1 MHRKTDKGCGLS
13 VYFSFVVQCET
24 IVEQHEDEIIEFFA
38 HETDNVKDKLCSK
51 RTGRLRPNAST
62 CKHFFLFWCSPC
74 AQLLIHCVFCAVCPA
89 DLCDHALKM
98 THDELWC
105 PLVVATVSHQLKWR
119 LLGAVVFSVAT
130 YHLFVS
136 GQWDKLSKNPCDKK

>member
-62 CKHFFLFWCSPC
+62 CKHFFLF
-74 AQLLIHCVFCAVCPA
+74 
-89 DLCDHALKM
+89 
-98 THDELWC
+98 
-105 PLVVATVSHQLKWR
+105 
-119 LLGAVVFSVAT
+119 
-130 YHLFVS
+130 
-136 GQWDKLSKNPCDKK
+136 